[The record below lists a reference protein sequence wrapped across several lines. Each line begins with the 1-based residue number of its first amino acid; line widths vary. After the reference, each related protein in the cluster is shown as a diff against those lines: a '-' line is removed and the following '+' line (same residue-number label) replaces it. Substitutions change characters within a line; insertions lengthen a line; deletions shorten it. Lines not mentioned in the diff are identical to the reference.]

1 MLTNGTS
8 ETVTAKPEI
17 RVSVRV
23 DAGLM
28 KRINKVAKLSGISS
42 SDVVRMALNQQL
54 PQSNGKAA

>member
-1 MLTNGTS
+1 MVTNGTS

-54 PQSNGKAA
+54 PQSSGKAA

>member
-1 MLTNGTS
+1 MVTNGTS

>member
-1 MLTNGTS
+1 MVTNGMS

>member
-1 MLTNGTS
+1 MVTNGTS

-54 PQSNGKAA
+54 PQSNGKSA

>member
-8 ETVTAKPEI
+8 KTVTAKPEL

-23 DAGLM
+23 DARLM
-28 KRINKVAKLSGISS
+28 KRIDRVAKLSGISS

-54 PQSNGKAA
+54 PVISGKAA

>member
-42 SDVVRMALNQQL
+42 SDLVRMALNQQL